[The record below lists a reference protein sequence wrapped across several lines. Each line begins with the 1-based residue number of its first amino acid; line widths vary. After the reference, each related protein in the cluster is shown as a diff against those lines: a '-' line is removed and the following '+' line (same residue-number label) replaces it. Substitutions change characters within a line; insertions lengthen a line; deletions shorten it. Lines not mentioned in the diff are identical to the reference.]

1 MFWRILKKDL
11 RRKKTMNVILL
22 LFIIMST
29 MFAAASVNNII
40 SVSNGIDYY
49 LDKAGKSDY
58 YYLVRAED
66 GKCPAE
72 EMLDKSTHVTSKRVE
87 DCIYAFENNYQ
98 KNGKKLCE
106 FSNSGFIQ
114 SVDRLKINIFDSNN
128 EKITEVP
135 EGKVYISA
143 TFAET
148 AKLDIGSKFNVV
160 IGNTD
165 LELEY
170 AGFAKDAI
178 LGAEMVDNPRF
189 LINEK
194 DYLKLAADEETAKYN
209 MGAILYVDTDDIA
222 ALKGDMSE
230 AVGILFD
237 CSNETIKTAYIMN
250 MMIASVFLVISVGL
264 ILVSFV
270 VLRFT
275 IGFTL
280 TEEFREI
287 GVMKALGL
295 PNGKIRSLYL
305 VKYLGISVLGAAL
318 GFFAGIPFGE
328 MLLSRAEKTIMLD
341 DSKTFFVSLLCCIAV
356 VLIILLF
363 CYRCTNKIKKMSP
376 IDAVRSGQTGERF
389 KKRSL
394 ISLTKSRLGSRGFLA
409 INDILSAPKQFIIM
423 IIVFAIC
430 ISEVMVLANVAN
442 TLSSDKLISVF
453 NIQESDVYYTDTVR
467 SEEIMSGKKTIVQ
480 TEKEIEDILSEN
492 GLNAKVRMEALYK
505 FPVSVNGSTT
515 TGSFLQSL
523 HTKTTD
529 YVYYEGDA
537 PGKPDEIA
545 VTQIF
550 SDETGAKIGDT
561 IEVNIGGEQKEFIVT
576 GLFQTMV
583 NLGNTARFHEDVKIP
598 DKLSIGSFG
607 YQIDFDDSPDQQTID
622 ERIEKMRDIF
632 DTEKVRNTSQFIKD
646 TTVVGDAM
654 GGIKNLVLA
663 VTVIII
669 VMISI
674 LMERSFISKEKSG
687 IALMKAVG
695 VSNKDVIIYHTARF
709 GITVIISAIVA
720 SALCMPMTSF
730 SINPV
735 FAAMGAINGVDY
747 EIVPWEIFGFYPVMI
762 LLCTII
768 AVFCTALYTKTI
780 KSSDTASIE

>member
-1 MFWRILKKDL
+1 M
-11 RRKKTMNVILL
+11 
-22 LFIIMST
+22 
-29 MFAAASVNNII
+29 
-40 SVSNGIDYY
+40 
-49 LDKAGKSDY
+49 
-58 YYLVRAED
+58 
-66 GKCPAE
+66 
-72 EMLDKSTHVTSKRVE
+72 
-87 DCIYAFENNYQ
+87 
-98 KNGKKLCE
+98 
-106 FSNSGFIQ
+106 
-114 SVDRLKINIFDSNN
+114 
-128 EKITEVP
+128 
-135 EGKVYISA
+135 
-143 TFAET
+143 
-148 AKLDIGSKFNVV
+148 
-160 IGNTD
+160 
-165 LELEY
+165 
-170 AGFAKDAI
+170 
-178 LGAEMVDNPRF
+178 
-189 LINEK
+189 
-194 DYLKLAADEETAKYN
+194 
-209 MGAILYVDTDDIA
+209 
-222 ALKGDMSE
+222 
-230 AVGILFD
+230 
-237 CSNETIKTAYIMN
+237 
-250 MMIASVFLVISVGL
+250 
-264 ILVSFV
+264 
-270 VLRFT
+270 
-275 IGFTL
+275 
-280 TEEFREI
+280 
-287 GVMKALGL
+287 
-295 PNGKIRSLYL
+295 
-305 VKYLGISVLGAAL
+305 
-318 GFFAGIPFGE
+318 
-328 MLLSRAEKTIMLD
+328 
-341 DSKTFFVSLLCCIAV
+341 
-356 VLIILLF
+356 
-363 CYRCTNKIKKMSP
+363 
-376 IDAVRSGQTGERF
+376 
-389 KKRSL
+389 
-394 ISLTKSRLGSRGFLA
+394 LGSRGFLA

-695 VSNKDVIIYHTARF
+695 FSNKDVIIYHTARF

>member
-1 MFWRILKKDL
+1 
-11 RRKKTMNVILL
+11 MNIILL
-22 LFIIMST
+22 LFVIMSA
-29 MFAAASVNNII
+29 MFASASVNNITA
-40 SVSNGIDYY
+40 VSTGIDYY
-49 LDKAGKSDY
+49 LDKAGKADY
-58 YYLVRAED
+58 YYLVRAEN
-66 GKCPAE
+66 GSCPAE
-72 EMLDKSTHVTSKRVE
+72 EKLDKSTHVTSKRVE
-87 DCIYAFENNYQ
+87 DCVYAFENNYQ
-98 KNGKKLCE
+98 RGGKKIVE

-114 SVDRLKINIFDSNN
+114 SVDRLKLNIFNSDN

-148 AKLDIGSKFNVV
+148 AGLNVGDKFDIVLGGVR
-160 IGNTD
+160 
-165 LELEY
+165 LPLEY

-194 DYLKLAADEETAKYN
+194 DYLKLESDEEIAKYS

-230 AVGILFD
+230 AEGILFD

-250 MMIASVFLVISVGL
+250 MMIASVFLIISIGL

-295 PNGKIRSLYL
+295 PNSKIRSLYL
-305 VKYLGISVLGAAL
+305 VKYLGISVLGAIV

-341 DSKTFFVSLLCCIAV
+341 SSNTVPLSLVCCAAV
-356 VLIILLF
+356 VVIILLF
-363 CYRCTNKIKKMSP
+363 CYRCTKRIKKMSP

-389 KKRSL
+389 KKRSI

-409 INDILSAPKQFIIM
+409 VNDILSAPKQFIVM
-423 IIVFAIC
+423 ILVFTIC
-430 ISEVMVLANVAN
+430 ISEVMVLANVSN

-453 NIQESDVYYTDTVR
+453 NIQQSDAYYSDPER
-467 SEEIMSGKKTIVQ
+467 STIIMSGKKTIEE
-480 TEKEIEDILSEN
+480 TEKEIEDTLAVN
-492 GLNAKVRMEALYK
+492 GLNAKARMEALYK
-505 FPVSVNGSTT
+505 FPVSVSGNTT
-515 TGSFLQSL
+515 TGSFLQSK

-537 PGKPDEIA
+537 PRKADELA
-545 VTQIF
+545 VTQSF

-561 IEVNIGGEQKEFIVT
+561 IDVNIGGEEKEFIVT

-583 NLGNTARFHEDVKIP
+583 NLGNTARFHEDVEIP
-598 DKLSIGSFG
+598 DKQLIGYLA
-607 YQIDFDDSPDQQTID
+607 YQIDFDDHPDQQTID
-622 ERIEKMRDIF
+622 ERIEKMKEIF
-632 DTEKVRNTSQFIKD
+632 DTEKVRNTSEFIKD
-646 TTVVGDAM
+646 TTVVGDTM

-695 VSNKDVIIYHTARF
+695 FSNRDVIIYHTARF
-709 GITVIISAIVA
+709 GITVLISALLAAIV
-720 SALCMPMTSF
+720 CMPFTSL

-735 FAAMGAINGVDY
+735 FAAMGAINGVSY
-747 EIVPWEIFGFYPVMI
+747 EIVPWEIFGFYPVLI
-762 LLCTII
+762 LLCTMI
-768 AVFCTALYTKTI
+768 AVFFTALYTKTI

>member
-11 RRKKTMNVILL
+11 RRKKTMNIILL
-22 LFIIMST
+22 LFVIMSA
-29 MFAAASVNNII
+29 MFASASVNNITA
-40 SVSNGIDYY
+40 VSTGIDYY
-49 LDKAGKSDY
+49 LDKAGKADY
-58 YYLVRAED
+58 YHLVRAEN
-66 GKCPAE
+66 GRCPAE
-72 EMLDKSTHVTSKRVE
+72 EMLDKSIHVTSKRVE
-87 DCIYAFENNYQ
+87 DCIYAFENNCQ

-114 SVDRLKINIFDSNN
+114 SVDRLKVNLFNTDN

-148 AKLDIGSKFNVV
+148 AKLNIGDTFNLV

-165 LELEY
+165 QELEY

-189 LINEK
+189 IINEK
-194 DYLKLAADEETAKYN
+194 DFLKLASDEETEKYN

-230 AVGILFD
+230 AEGILFD

-250 MMIASVFLVISVGL
+250 MMIASVFLIISIGL

-280 TEEFREI
+280 TEEFSEI

-305 VKYLGISVLGAAL
+305 VKYLGISVLGAAV

-341 DSKTFFVSLLCCIAV
+341 SSNTVPISLICCAAV
-356 VLIILLF
+356 VAIILLF
-363 CYRCTNKIKKMSP
+363 CYRCTHKIKKMSP

-423 IIVFAIC
+423 IIVFTIC
-430 ISEVMVLANVAN
+430 ISEVMVLANTAN

-453 NIQESDVYYTDTVR
+453 NIQQSDAYYSDPER
-467 SEEIMSGKKTIVQ
+467 STIIMSGKKTIEE
-480 TEKEIEDILSEN
+480 TEKEIEDKLAEN
-492 GLNAKVRMEALYK
+492 GLNAKARMEALYK
-505 FPVSVNGSTT
+505 FPVSVNGNTT
-515 TGSFLQSL
+515 TGSFLQSK

-537 PGKPDEIA
+537 PRKADEIA
-545 VTQIF
+545 VTQSF

-561 IEVNIGGEQKEFIVT
+561 INVNIGGEEKEFIVT

-583 NLGNTARFHEDVKIP
+583 NLGNTARFHEDVEIP
-598 DKLSIGSFG
+598 DKTLIGYFA
-607 YQIDFDDSPDQQTID
+607 YQIDFDDSPDQATID
-622 ERIEKMRDIF
+622 ERIEKMKEIF
-632 DTEKVRNTSQFIKD
+632 DTEKIKNTSQFIKD
-646 TTVVGDAM
+646 TTVVGDTM

-695 VSNKDVIIYHTARF
+695 FSNKDVIVYHTARF
-709 GITVIISAIVA
+709 GVTVLISALLA
-720 SALCMPMTSF
+720 ALLCMPFTSL
-730 SINPV
+730 SIDPV

-747 EIVPWEIFGFYPVMI
+747 EIVPWEIFGFYPVLI
-762 LLCTII
+762 LLCTMI
-768 AVFCTALYTKTI
+768 AVFFTALYTKTI

>member
-1 MFWRILKKDL
+1 MFWRILKKDI
-11 RRKKTMNVILL
+11 RRKKTMNIILL
-22 LFIIMST
+22 LFVIMSA
-29 MFAAASVNNII
+29 MFASASVNNITA
-40 SVSNGIDYY
+40 VSTGIDYY
-49 LDKAGKSDY
+49 LDKAGKADY
-58 YYLVRAED
+58 YYLVRAEN
-66 GKCPAE
+66 GSCPAE
-72 EMLDKSTHVTSKRVE
+72 EKLDKSTHVTSKRVE
-87 DCIYAFENNYQ
+87 DCVYAFENNYQ
-98 KNGKKLCE
+98 RGGKKIVE

-114 SVDRLKINIFDSNN
+114 SVDRLKLNIFNSDN

-148 AKLDIGSKFNVV
+148 AGLNVGDKFDIVLGGVR
-160 IGNTD
+160 
-165 LELEY
+165 LPLEY

-194 DYLKLAADEETAKYN
+194 DYLKLESDEEIAKYS

-230 AVGILFD
+230 AEGILFD

-250 MMIASVFLVISVGL
+250 MMIASVFLIISIGL

-295 PNGKIRSLYL
+295 PNSKIRSLYL
-305 VKYLGISVLGAAL
+305 VKYLGISVLGAIV

-341 DSKTFFVSLLCCIAV
+341 SSNTVPLSLVCCAAV
-356 VLIILLF
+356 VVIILLF
-363 CYRCTNKIKKMSP
+363 CYRCTKRIKKMSP

-389 KKRSL
+389 KKRSI

-409 INDILSAPKQFIIM
+409 VNDILSAPKQFIVM
-423 IIVFAIC
+423 ILVFTIC
-430 ISEVMVLANVAN
+430 ISEVMVLANVSN

-453 NIQESDVYYTDTVR
+453 NIQQSDAYYSDPER
-467 SEEIMSGKKTIVQ
+467 STIIMSGKKTIEE
-480 TEKEIEDILSEN
+480 TEKEIEDTLAVN
-492 GLNAKVRMEALYK
+492 GLNAKARMEALYK
-505 FPVSVNGSTT
+505 FPVSVSGNTT
-515 TGSFLQSL
+515 TGSFLQSK

-537 PGKPDEIA
+537 PRKADELA
-545 VTQIF
+545 VTQSF

-561 IEVNIGGEQKEFIVT
+561 IDVNIGGEEKEFIVT

-583 NLGNTARFHEDVKIP
+583 NLGNTARFHEDVEIP
-598 DKLSIGSFG
+598 DKQLIGYLA
-607 YQIDFDDSPDQQTID
+607 YQIDFDDHPDQQTID
-622 ERIEKMRDIF
+622 ERIEKMKEIF
-632 DTEKVRNTSQFIKD
+632 DTEKVRNTSEFIKD
-646 TTVVGDAM
+646 TTVVGDTM

-695 VSNKDVIIYHTARF
+695 FSNRDVIIYHTARF
-709 GITVIISAIVA
+709 GITVLISALLAAIV
-720 SALCMPMTSF
+720 CMPFTSL

-735 FAAMGAINGVDY
+735 FAAMGAINGVSY
-747 EIVPWEIFGFYPVMI
+747 EIVPWEIFGFYPVLI
-762 LLCTII
+762 LLCTMI
-768 AVFCTALYTKTI
+768 AVFFTALYTKTI